1 MNTLS
6 FKTSF
11 GWITLSE
18 ENDQILSVEFGKK
31 NSKGKSNLL
40 TKLKKQILEFTQGKR
55 KNFQLN

>member
-1 MNTLS
+1 MNILS